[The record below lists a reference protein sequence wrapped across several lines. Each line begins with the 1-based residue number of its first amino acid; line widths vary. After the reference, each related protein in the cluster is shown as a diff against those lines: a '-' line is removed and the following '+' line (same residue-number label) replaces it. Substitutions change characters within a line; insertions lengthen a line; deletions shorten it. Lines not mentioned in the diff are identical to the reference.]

1 MLGCIIQRAAVSSWM
16 TLHQFHHTPHTF
28 TDQTMK
34 DTATATDAALLD
46 RYIADAMRSA
56 MN

>member
-1 MLGCIIQRAAVSSWM
+1 M